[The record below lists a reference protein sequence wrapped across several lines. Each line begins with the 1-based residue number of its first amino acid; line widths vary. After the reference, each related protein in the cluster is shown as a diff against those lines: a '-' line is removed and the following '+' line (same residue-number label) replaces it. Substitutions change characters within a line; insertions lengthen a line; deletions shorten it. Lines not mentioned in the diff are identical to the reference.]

1 MALTSEC
8 EVHGWS
14 WDPADDMG
22 CPMCHG
28 IAEEQE
34 RIIKLLEDELTRLN
48 DIIDKSEYF
57 DIPRIQFA
65 MQILINLLNEI
76 KGENKGEN
84 K

>member
-22 CPMCHG
+22 CPVCHG

-34 RIIKLLEDELTRLN
+34 RIIKLLDDECKISVPTEWHPNHCTCQAFIAL
-48 DIIDKSEYF
+48 
-57 DIPRIQFA
+57 
-65 MQILINLLNEI
+65 I
-76 KGENKGEN
+76 KGENK
-84 K
+84 